1 MAKRERIICFD
12 LCCGAGALSE
22 GFRSAGAGILGG
34 IDINSQALASARRN
48 CPNGAWE
55 QMSIEQLAVALP
67 NLNGHPLR
75 AANTL
80 LAGLPCQGFSRA
92 GKRDPDDPRNSL
104 YKHLLE
110 IVAATQPDYLVFE
123 NVLGMT
129 TAKNK
134 CKLEALVQGLQR
146 IGYSIA
152 IRILDAS
159 AFGVPQ
165 RRKRIFLVA
174 VRAGKAEWVFECLRP
189 SHRAATVRD
198 AFRGLA
204 GTRETARLSHVFMN
218 HSRKVR
224 VKLSKLKPGGP
235 ISYRRL
241 VWNETAGTLVSGH
254 RALPVHPRHP
264 RAISVREA
272 ARLQGFTDAFL
283 FEGSVSSQI
292 EQVAN
297 AVPPPLA
304 KAVCSALGRYHA
316 YGKRVRGRLFQR
328 LFKAKNSALRR
339 RLTNLFRQIPHRRFP
354 WRMTKDPYRI
364 LLTELLLQRTNADLA
379 KTVWRPI
386 VDLVPGPREASRV
399 DLRSLGS
406 LTRRIGI
413 RSRARTIKELGRAIC
428 NRHNGQVPT
437 FFDDLM
443 RLPGV
448 GLYIASA
455 IRSICFGKQDFPVD
469 SNAFRFVSRYFG
481 VRLRGTKSEG
491 RQLREF
497 MSGLMPKG
505 YTAQYVYGF
514 LDFASQ
520 VCRPINP
527 LCGECQLRKTCR
539 RNSRHSGY

>member
-1 MAKRERIICFD
+1 VTKIDRITCFD

-22 GFRSAGAGILGG
+22 GFHSAGATIVGG
-34 IDINSQALASARRN
+34 IDINPQALASARKN
-48 CPNGAWE
+48 CSGGAWE
-55 QMSIEQLAVALP
+55 QLSIEQLAATLP

-75 AANTL
+75 TANTL

-104 YKHLLE
+104 YKYLLQV
-110 IVAATQPDYLVFE
+110 VAATRPDHIVFE
-123 NVLGMT
+123 NVVGMT

-134 CKLEALVQGLQR
+134 YKLDALVQGLR
-146 IGYSIA
+146 RTGYNVA
-152 IRILDAS
+152 IRILDSS
-159 AFGVPQ
+159 AYGVPQ
-165 RRKRIFLVA
+165 CRKRIFLAA

-189 SHRAATVRD
+189 SHCAVTVRD

-204 GTRETARLSHVFMN
+204 GTRESVRLSHVFMN
-218 HSRKVR
+218 HSRQVR
-224 VKLSKLKPGGP
+224 AKLSKLKPGGP

-241 VWNETAGTLVSGH
+241 VWDEPAGTLVSGH

-283 FEGSVSSQI
+283 FEGSASSQI

-304 KAVCSALGRYHA
+304 KAVCSALGRYQA
-316 YGKRVRGRLFQR
+316 YGKRIRGPLFQR
-328 LFKAKNSALRR
+328 LVKAKSPVLRR
-339 RLTNLFRQIPHRRFP
+339 RLTNLFRQISHRRFP
-354 WRMTKDPYRI
+354 WRTTKDPYRI
-364 LLTELLLQRTNADLA
+364 LLTEILLQRTNADLA
-379 KTVWRPI
+379 KTVWRRI
-386 VDLVPGPREASRV
+386 VNLVPGPRAASLV

-406 LTRRIGI
+406 LTCRIGI

-428 NRHNGQVPT
+428 SRHHGQVPT

-497 MSGLMPKG
+497 MSSLMPKDN
-505 YTAQYVYGF
+505 TAQYVYGF
-514 LDFASQ
+514 LDFAAK

-527 LCGECQLRKTCR
+527 LCGECRLRKTCR
-539 RNSRHSGY
+539 NNSRHSRY